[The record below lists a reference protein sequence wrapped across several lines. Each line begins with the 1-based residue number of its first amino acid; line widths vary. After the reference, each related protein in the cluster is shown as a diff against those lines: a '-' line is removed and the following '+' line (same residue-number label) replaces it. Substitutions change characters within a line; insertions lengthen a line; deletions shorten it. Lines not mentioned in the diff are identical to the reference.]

1 VTRLGNG
8 AFQFAYTNTSGAS
21 FSVYAS
27 TNLVN
32 WDYLGPAYPAHQ
44 FLGIASLVSQLRSDA
59 RLAFLLSQPNDVV
72 SSGR

>member
-21 FSVYAS
+21 FSVYDS

-32 WDYLGPAYPAHQ
+32 WDYLGPAYLAHQ
-44 FLGIASLVSQLRSDA
+44 LLGIASLVSQLRSDA
-59 RLAFLLSQPNDVV
+59 RLAFLLSQPNDLV